1 MQKVCKEG
9 EGAGWFQQQLRWRL
23 GGGEKVKFWEDVWIG
38 NSSLKSLYP
47 RLFSLSLN
55 QGQRV
60 NEVGEWEDSTWQW
73 KIRWRRARFE
83 WEVLLEADLIHQ
95 ISQVSLSRERKDVQM
110 WGCEDT

>member
-1 MQKVCKEG
+1 M
-9 EGAGWFQQQLRWRL
+9 
-23 GGGEKVKFWEDVWIG
+23 KFWEDVWIG